1 MLLLYSLVHSIE
13 AWVVST
19 ETPHAFLYKH
29 TKVVEFSC
37 SSVHKDKVNL
47 VDIDW
52 SGESNK
58 DG

>member
-1 MLLLYSLVHSIE
+1 M
-13 AWVVST
+13 VST
-19 ETPHAFLYKH
+19 ETPHAFLYRH